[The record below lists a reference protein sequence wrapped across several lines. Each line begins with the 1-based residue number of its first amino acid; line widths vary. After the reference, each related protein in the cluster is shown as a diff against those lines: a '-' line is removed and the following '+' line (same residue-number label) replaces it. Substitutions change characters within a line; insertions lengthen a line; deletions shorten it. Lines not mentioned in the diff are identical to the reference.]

1 MTKTK
6 LSPKQQLFIQE
17 YLKHFCGTRAA
28 TDAGYAKNSAR
39 HTASRLLA
47 NVTIQETLAEAMEQ
61 RMQRLKVD
69 ADFVLQRHVE
79 IDRLTIDEILND
91 DFTIKPLN
99 EWTEP
104 WKRYI
109 SSFDVQ
115 ETIKSEEGKEVTVA
129 FLKKIKFPDKLAN
142 LRLLGSH
149 VDVQAY
155 KEKTEV
161 INNFRDMSMDELVER
176 RNALAK
182 KILEDAN
189 SK

>member
-1 MTKTK
+1 VER
-6 LSPKQQLFIQE
+6 F
-17 YLKHFCGTRAA
+17 
-28 TDAGYAKNSAR
+28 
-39 HTASRLLA
+39 
-47 NVTIQETLAEAMEQ
+47 AEAMEQ

-109 SSFDVQ
+109 SAFDVQ
-115 ETIKSEEGKEVTVA
+115 ETIKSEEGKEITVA
-129 FLKKIKFPDKLAN
+129 FLKKIKWPDKLKN
-142 LRLLGSH
+142 LELLGKH
-149 VDVQAY
+149 IGVNAY
-155 KEKTEV
+155 QDRTEV
-161 INNFRDMSMDELVER
+161 INNFKDMSMDELVER